1 MELKNTFY
9 RPLYPNDL
17 ESRIICEKF
26 EIDLEILQ
34 SGQPT
39 ACQVKNYLSSL
50 IEQGGETSSEFL
62 WNLIDIN
69 KICEDSIL
77 EYLLR
82 PTALA
87 MTILVNAKL
96 IYPDVT
102 NSIYNYDNVLK
113 KGLDMLVD
121 GRAPIINRI
130 TNKYYLDS
138 MAFFA
143 KSNIPFFLKIYP
155 EISHNFCK
163 RFETFKECAKS
174 IEPPMGIKAS
184 ASKSYTDP
192 KFSKILELINESEK
206 GSFSGKILF
215 TYGTLMKG
223 NSNHFFMNRSRYIG
237 EAYINDFAIYDL
249 GNYPAIKPFVGN
261 KIKGELY
268 SVPTE
273 DFERIRQLEGD
284 GFLYSS
290 QLVNAK
296 YNFKTIKSYTFVY
309 LCHVDKNDEI
319 SGDSRWRRVY
329 VK

>member
-9 RPLYPNDL
+9 RPLCPNDL

-34 SGQPT
+34 SGQTT
-39 ACQVKNYLSSL
+39 ACQVKDYLSSL
-50 IEQGGETSSEFL
+50 IEQGEETSSAFL

-69 KICEDSIL
+69 KICEDSIV

-87 MTILVNAKL
+87 ITILANAKL
-96 IYPDVT
+96 IYPDLT
-102 NSIYNYDNVLK
+102 NNINNYDNVLK
-113 KGLDMLVD
+113 KGLDILVE
-121 GRAPIINRI
+121 GRAPLINRI
-130 TNKYYLDS
+130 ANKYYLDS

-143 KSNIPFFLKIYP
+143 KSSIPFFLKIYP
-155 EISHNFCK
+155 EISHKFCK
-163 RFETFKECAKS
+163 RFETFKECARSFAPAK
-174 IEPPMGIKAS
+174 GIKAS
-184 ASKSYTDP
+184 ASKNSMDF

-206 GSFSGKILF
+206 GTFSGKTLF

-223 NSNHFFMNRSRYIG
+223 NSNHFFMDKSRYIG

-249 GNYPAIKPFVGN
+249 GSYPAIKPFVG
-261 KIKGELY
+261 KKVKGELY
-268 SVPTE
+268 SVTTG

-284 GFLYSS
+284 GFLYNS

-296 YNFKTIKSYTFVY
+296 YNSKTIKSFTFVY
-309 LCHVDKNDEI
+309 LRHLDKNDEI
-319 SGDSRWRRVY
+319 SGDSHWGRFH